1 MLIFLDETFRT
12 HKNGAVEMPFG
23 ALCGVAIPENQF
35 TRIAKDIYQL
45 KLKHMGAE
53 FARDHELK
61 GKELLKNYVF
71 KLQAKGIASKN
82 LALVDDILSYIER
95 KRIHVFGCVC
105 FQPRFHDF
113 KCQDVTALD
122 KTFRFLFERI
132 DMFMKIEHQHEKAV
146 LVFDDRDQGTNERN
160 ATAITNFFL
169 RSPDGLALDSIIDTP
184 FFGISQAQNIGLQ
197 LADFVTTILGLR
209 FEGHDH
215 IQPYF
220 ERLKR
225 CIYRWQ
231 DPAGYWSSGLKVI
244 RPGKKNA
251 LDGPKALGWDKKAQR
266 PAQGNNP

>member
-12 HKNGAVEMPFG
+12 HAKGDVKLPFG

-45 KLKHMGAE
+45 KMKHLGAE

-71 KLQAKGIASKN
+71 KLQAKGIESKN
-82 LALVDDILSYIER
+82 LSLAGDILDYLDR
-95 KRIHVFGCVC
+95 KGLRIFGCVC
-105 FQPRFHDF
+105 FQPRFQDF

-122 KTFRFLFERI
+122 KTFRYLFERI
-132 DMFMKIEHQHEKAV
+132 DMFMKIERPQEKAV

-197 LADFVTTILGLR
+197 LADFVTTIIGLR
-209 FEGHDH
+209 FEGHEH
-215 IQPYF
+215 IKPYF

-225 CIYRWQ
+225 CVHRWQ
-231 DPAGYWSSGLKVI
+231 HPGGRWNSSLKII
-244 RPGKKNA
+244 RPLKKESA
-251 LDGPKALGWDKKAQR
+251 GR
-266 PAQGNNP
+266 P

>member
-1 MLIFLDETFRT
+1 MLVFLDETFRT
-12 HKNGAVEMPFG
+12 HRKGQVELPFG

-45 KLKHMGAE
+45 KHKHMGAD
-53 FARDHELK
+53 FARDEELK

-71 KLQAKGIASKN
+71 KLEARGIVSRN
-82 LALVDDILSYIER
+82 LALADELLRYIEKKHIR
-95 KRIHVFGCVC
+95 VFGCIC
-105 FQPRFHDF
+105 FQHRFQDF

-132 DMFMKIEHQHEKAV
+132 DMFMKIEAPQQMAA

-169 RSPDGLALDSIIDTP
+169 RSADGLALDSIIDTP
-184 FFGISQAQNIGLQ
+184 FFGISQAQNVGLQ
-197 LADFVTTILGLR
+197 LADFVTTIIGLR

-215 IQPYF
+215 IRPYF
-220 ERLKR
+220 ERLKK

-231 DPAGYWSSGLKVI
+231 HPIGAWHSGMKVL
-244 RPGKKNA
+244 RP
-251 LDGPKALGWDKKAQR
+251 R
-266 PAQGNNP
+266 T